1 MFFPV
6 IISFNAFDYGTVTI
20 SFNFNGLICIIDIF
34 VACNHGISKI
44 NLFKYNQRSSGKFLS
59 SYRNFNI
66 NTSLCS
72 LRLPFGCFY
81 DIVSI
86 IIFYSLSGR
95 LVDQISLDR
104 MCHTILYTFV
114 FDCIND

>member
-1 MFFPV
+1 MLFPV
-6 IISFNAFDYGTVTI
+6 IIGLNAFDHGTVTI

-81 DIVSI
+81 DVISI
-86 IIFYSLSGR
+86 IVLYNLSCSLIN
-95 LVDQISLDR
+95 QI
-104 MCHTILYTFV
+104 
-114 FDCIND
+114 